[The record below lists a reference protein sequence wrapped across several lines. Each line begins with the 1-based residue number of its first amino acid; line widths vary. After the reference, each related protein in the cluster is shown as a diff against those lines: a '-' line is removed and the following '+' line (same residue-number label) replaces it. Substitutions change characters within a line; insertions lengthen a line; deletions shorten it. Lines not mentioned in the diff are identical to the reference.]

1 VLETSR
7 ACAFA
12 VAASP
17 SSSSRYATVA
27 ASDTSARMRHASIP
41 VLSCARFALD
51 MRGALDT
58 ARSTRAVR
66 SRRRRAAAQKTSLRW
81 KPRARIWRIAR
92 RRWIHQQNSEEIVQ
106 ERHT

>member
-1 VLETSR
+1 MLEISR

-51 MRGALDT
+51 MRGTLDT
-58 ARSTRAVR
+58 CGALAAPPRCRSENLAQMEAASADLADRAT
-66 SRRRRAAAQKTSLRW
+66 AL
-81 KPRARIWRIAR
+81 
-92 RRWIHQQNSEEIVQ
+92 IHQQNSEERVQ